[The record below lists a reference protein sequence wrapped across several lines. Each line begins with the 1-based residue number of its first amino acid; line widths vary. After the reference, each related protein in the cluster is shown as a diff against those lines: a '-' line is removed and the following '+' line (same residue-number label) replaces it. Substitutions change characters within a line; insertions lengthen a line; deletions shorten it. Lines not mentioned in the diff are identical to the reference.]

1 MYPNAGYGRGY
12 ALEAIVYM
20 TLLRKGYEVNTGVLH
35 NSEVDFV
42 ATSSYRT
49 LYVQV
54 AYSIEDRL
62 TAEREY
68 GAFKG
73 IWGEGEKLLVT
84 MDEDRFPM
92 RDGVRHI
99 SAWLLEELL

>member
-1 MYPNAGYGRGY
+1 
-12 ALEAIVYM
+12 M

-54 AYSIEDRL
+54 AYGIEDRP
-62 TAEREY
+62 TTEREY
-68 GAFKG
+68 GVFKG
-73 IWGEGEKLLVT
+73 IRREGEKLLVT
-84 MDEDRFPM
+84 MDDDRFPM

-99 SAWLLEELL
+99 SAWNLGELL